1 MGFVICFLAAVS
13 FPVCLVRWSHPPGP
27 LCLPYYYE
35 RYFFLLLLF
44 VCSNRIP
51 RIKFDATGKT
61 EFHRACRKSDVS
73 IEALAT
79 FLLSKTAFF
88 EIRAKDKINGRL
100 PIHILCNN
108 LSCGENMLKSL
119 LVSQVLDCYGDRCL
133 MLFFLIFLKELYP
146 ESVSVFDR
154 EGQTPMHILCD
165 SPAVV
170 PATFKALF
178 DVKPEISTIPDKA
191 ENMTP
196 LQKIVE
202 NRNGTVDLGHYRP
215 ILDEHRKKQDLLA
228 DKLKKFGDWKGL
240 SCTICMK
247 DVIDKIFDDDQVKE
261 LKDIVEATTAEISE
275 IYIRSFAQQA
285 ARFNNFVMK

>member
-1 MGFVICFLAAVS
+1 V
-13 FPVCLVRWSHPPGP
+13 
-27 LCLPYYYE
+27 
-35 RYFFLLLLF
+35 
-44 VCSNRIP
+44 P

-61 EFHRACRKSDVS
+61 EFHRACKKSDVS

-88 EIRAKDKINGRL
+88 EIRAKDKIDGRL

-108 LSCGENMLKSL
+108 LSCDENMLKSL
-119 LVSQVLDCYGDRCL
+119 LVSQVLDCYGNRCL
-133 MLFFLIFLKELYP
+133 MFFFLISLKELYP

-178 DVKPEISTIPDKA
+178 DVKPEISTFPDKA

-202 NRNGTVDLGHYRP
+202 NSNGAIDLDHFRS

-228 DKLKKFGDWKGL
+228 DRLKKFGDWKGL
-240 SCTICMK
+240 SCDIPMK

-261 LKDIVEATTAEISE
+261 LKDIVEATTAEMSDV
-275 IYIRSFAQQA
+275 YIRSFANEA
-285 ARFNNFVMK
+285 CR